1 MTNVIILCFLLLVAY
16 VFDLTS
22 AKTRIPT
29 VIFLLLMGWVVR
41 NVVMMFQMNVA
52 DFSQILPVVGTIG
65 LILIV
70 LEGSLELKLERSKLP
85 LIKSSVLGAII
96 PMFVLSFLLAFF
108 FSYYTGAGLRTCLVN
123 AIPFCVI
130 SSAIAIPSVHNS
142 SEITR
147 EFVIYESSFSDIIG
161 ILFFNFLL
169 YNDVIDGFAF
179 AEFGGELMIMLLVSL
194 IATFTLAFLISKIE
208 HRVKFVPVILLVI
221 LIYAIAKQYHLPA
234 LIFILMFGLTV
245 SNIELFSNYKLV
257 QKVKPKYLRLEI
269 TKLNKLIAEGA
280 FLIRSL
286 FFLVFGFLIETQQL
300 LNSETFTWALIIL
313 LFIVAIRFIQLKIS
327 RLPIV
332 PLLFILPRG
341 LITIL
346 LFLSIAP
353 ESQISMVNKS
363 LVIQVVILSALIMMT
378 GLIFDPKGARD
389 EIVG

>member
-130 SSAIAIPSVHNS
+130 SSAIAIPSVHDS

-208 HRVKFVPVILLVI
+208 HHVKFVPVILLVI

-300 LNSETFTWALIIL
+300 LNSETFTWALIIV

-327 RLPIV
+327 RLPLV

>member
-41 NVVMMFQMNVA
+41 NLVMMFQMNVA

-300 LNSETFTWALIIL
+300 LNSETFTWALIIV

-327 RLPIV
+327 RLPLV